1 MNTKISNK
9 GFASIIYFIT
19 QVMFL
24 RIGTTQI
31 LNSSGN
37 NSIYSII
44 LGSIF
49 SLIVL
54 FFIIKLYNYE
64 KDLTIFEKIEKLYGK
79 YIGKIINIFLFIIFI
94 LFFIYLLWSVN
105 SYVQNK
111 YLDKTPSFIILILFL
126 IPTVWCSNLNIKV
139 ISKVAL
145 ALFFIS
151 LIMVIFSIFNLFNY
165 IDIENFK
172 PFFNSSYITI
182 LKDSLVFTCYF
193 ITPIFMMT
201 TTPKNT
207 IYDSK
212 NLSKTTYKFFILS
225 ELNYILLFTFIIGI
239 FGIDLAKLFS
249 YPEYSLMKKI
259 NYFDFI
265 QHVENVTTIQ
275 FLYCLFISNVMTL
288 NFIKSYLNHINKD
301 KKIIFFAII
310 FICLLTSLVI
320 FKNTTLAY
328 NIVKKYY
335 ISIYSI
341 PIFIIII
348 ISNILIKKKN

>member
-54 FFIIKLYNYE
+54 FFIIKLFNYE

-79 YIGKIINIFLFIIFI
+79 YIGKIINIFLFIVFI

-126 IPTVWCSNLNIKV
+126 IPTVWCSSLNIKV
-139 ISKVAL
+139 IAKVSL
-145 ALFFIS
+145 ALFFS
-151 LIMVIFSIFNLFNY
+151 
-165 IDIENFK
+165 
-172 PFFNSSYITI
+172 
-182 LKDSLVFTCYF
+182 
-193 ITPIFMMT
+193 
-201 TTPKNT
+201 
-207 IYDSK
+207 
-212 NLSKTTYKFFILS
+212 
-225 ELNYILLFTFIIGI
+225 
-239 FGIDLAKLFS
+239 
-249 YPEYSLMKKI
+249 
-259 NYFDFI
+259 
-265 QHVENVTTIQ
+265 
-275 FLYCLFISNVMTL
+275 
-288 NFIKSYLNHINKD
+288 
-301 KKIIFFAII
+301 
-310 FICLLTSLVI
+310 
-320 FKNTTLAY
+320 
-328 NIVKKYY
+328 
-335 ISIYSI
+335 
-341 PIFIIII
+341 
-348 ISNILIKKKN
+348 